1 MFFKKKTNKNI
12 ETADLEFGGSNDS
25 LGKFV
30 FVLNIEDVDNELK
43 IILSGYVEGE
53 KGSGVDEEL
62 DEAFKE
68 ILKESTPI
76 YPDEDDVYEIVFP
89 SYIIYQV
96 RNESYCSWDDYNIRT
111 GNRLYIYEKSKLLDY
126 FKSVTDC
133 CQSNDGDYYPGEWI
147 HYGIDAEDHIIDI
160 ISHEKPIIKK
170 ISN

>member
-12 ETADLEFGGSNDS
+12 ETADLEFGGSNGS

-68 ILKESTPI
+68 ILKESTP
-76 YPDEDDVYEIVFP
+76 DL
-89 SYIIYQV
+89 S
-96 RNESYCSWDDYNIRT
+96 R
-111 GNRLYIYEKSKLLDY
+111 
-126 FKSVTDC
+126 
-133 CQSNDGDYYPGEWI
+133 
-147 HYGIDAEDHIIDI
+147 
-160 ISHEKPIIKK
+160 
-170 ISN
+170 